1 MNCPSCQSET
11 TQAIKMVLL
20 SGSSTSKGK
29 AVGVDIR
36 GDVAVANMSSESM
49 TNLAASL
56 DPGAEPSDMG
66 TGFGLGCGGIL
77 ILSGIAAMSGGTSG
91 GAVFAVFL
99 ILGLLVIGWALMTSD
114 SRKAALAKETAQWK
128 EKRALTEG
136 GWICHRC
143 GNTWLPE

>member
-11 TQAIKMVLL
+11 TQTIKMVLL

-36 GDVAVANMSSESM
+36 GDVAVADMSSKSR

-56 DPGAEPSDMG
+56 DPGAKPSDSD
-66 TGFGLGCGGIL
+66 TGCGLGCGGAVAVL
-77 ILSGIAAMSGGTSG
+77 GFAAMIG
-91 GAVFAVFL
+91 GAGAGVVFL

-114 SRKAALAKETAQWK
+114 SRKAALAKKIAQWE
-128 EKRALTEG
+128 EKRSFMEG

-143 GNTWLPE
+143 GYSWIPE